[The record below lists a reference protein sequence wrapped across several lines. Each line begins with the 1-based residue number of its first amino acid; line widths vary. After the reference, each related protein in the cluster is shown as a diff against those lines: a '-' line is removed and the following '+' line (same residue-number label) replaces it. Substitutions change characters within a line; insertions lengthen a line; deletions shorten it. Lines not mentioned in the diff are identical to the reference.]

1 MNTTPL
7 VHHRWQSHAILGAC
21 ERSAHDI
28 APSRALESMFSAIV
42 EVAIACGN
50 DSATLSGLP
59 AAWQRVRDTS
69 SRCMAQTVK
78 QVDNPQS
85 PSISID
91 FRELLLANRI
101 VDLTAQLI
109 LQDLGYDLTEF
120 PSALFDEWRSTVGE
134 FDTEYKLPPPSE
146 ERAQEL
152 WTASAWLR
160 SIRAFTQ
167 TNEILFA
174 TRYIIRFGDN
184 EVDAPPQSRRL
195 VIFFRSTFNAPKVLV
210 TGLVIEESIYGRVFV
225 DDGRQIYFLGEQEPC
240 YLDWLERNGLTPD
253 QEFPFLL
260 ERNEADR
267 WAFGPLRKST

>member
-1 MNTTPL
+1 
-7 VHHRWQSHAILGAC
+7 
-21 ERSAHDI
+21 
-28 APSRALESMFSAIV
+28 MFSAIV

-50 DSATLSGLP
+50 ESAMLSGLP
-59 AAWQRVRDTS
+59 AAWQRVRDAS
-69 SRCMAQTVK
+69 WRCMAQTGK

-85 PSISID
+85 LSKLID
-91 FRELLLANRI
+91 FRELFLASRI
-101 VDLTAQLI
+101 VDLTAHLI
-109 LQDLGYDLTEF
+109 LQDQGHDLTEF
-120 PSALFDEWRSTVGE
+120 PSALFDEWRSSVGE
-134 FDTEYKLPPPSE
+134 FDTEYKLPPTSE
-146 ERAQEL
+146 EKEQEL

-167 TNEILFA
+167 TSEILFA

-184 EVDAPPQSRRL
+184 EVDAPPESRRL
-195 VIFFRSTFNAPKVLV
+195 VVFFRSTFDAPEVLA
-210 TGLVIEESIYGRVFV
+210 TDLVIEESICGRVFV

-240 YLDWLERNGLTPD
+240 YLDWLEGNGLTPD